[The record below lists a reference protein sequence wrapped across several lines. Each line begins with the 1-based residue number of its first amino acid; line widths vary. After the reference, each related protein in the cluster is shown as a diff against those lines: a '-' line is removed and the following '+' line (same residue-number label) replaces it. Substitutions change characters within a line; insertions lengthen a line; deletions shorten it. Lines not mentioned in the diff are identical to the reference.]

1 VVFADKS
8 QQVVF
13 VDKSQVVFAD
23 RLLEVVLLSAIVGMP
38 TDLPYQQVHLAHVDP
53 TQMQN
58 Y

>member
-1 VVFADKS
+1 
-8 QQVVF
+8 VVF

-23 RLLEVVLLSAIVGMP
+23 RLLEVVLLSAIVEMP